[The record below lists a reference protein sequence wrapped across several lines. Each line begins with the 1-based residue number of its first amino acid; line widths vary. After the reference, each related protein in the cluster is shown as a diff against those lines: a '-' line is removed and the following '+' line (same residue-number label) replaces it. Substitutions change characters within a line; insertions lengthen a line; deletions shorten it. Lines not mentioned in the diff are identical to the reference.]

1 MELDEDDDHVFSAY
15 GRAMLAAQMLEF
27 EVFELANLVARTPQ
41 QFEQAMRKI
50 ETRLAAP
57 SSRLAKDVAALPE
70 SLKHELLELLDVRH
84 KLAHSFLMEYRIKK
98 VVEDDAIS
106 WALELLGAAFEMFCD
121 MDRRIEVVT
130 RGEFATRGL
139 DDDLTEE
146 EEEAVLES
154 MRRWSRDEEDDE
166 EPGGTT

>member
-1 MELDEDDDHVFSAY
+1 MELDEDDDRVFAAY

-27 EVFELANLVARTPQ
+27 EVFQLANLVAKTPQ
-41 QFEQAMRKI
+41 QFEQAMRKV

-57 SSRLAKDVAALPE
+57 TSRLAKDVAALPE
-70 SLKHELLELLDVRH
+70 SLKQELLELLDVRH

-98 VVEDDAIS
+98 VVEDDATS
-106 WALELLGAAFEMFCD
+106 WALELLGVAFEMFRD

-130 RGEFATRGL
+130 TGEFEARGL
-139 DDDLTEE
+139 DDDLTEQ

-154 MRRWSRDEEDDE
+154 LRRWSRDEEDDK
-166 EPGGTT
+166 